1 MKRMVR
7 MLALLLALALM
18 TAVGGA
24 LAEVDVISGNI
35 SNGGIAAK
43 DEQGRLWF
51 NMGGLMRLEAD
62 GSTTCVMEI
71 PSGEVRCLQAV
82 GDDIYF
88 VLRTPV
94 SGEDS
99 FGDSY
104 AETLWRIGT
113 DDIPVQLGT
122 ELIVAEYRQY
132 GDEDYHL
139 VSSTTHNGYGDMTVY
154 GDHIYFIGTDY
165 DPGTY
170 ITNATGWGGC
180 GEVETAYDGQS
191 VVYRMDLDG
200 ENLTPLISGLGNG
213 DAHMAIAN
221 NRIAVASCFRNAVF
235 AYDFSNFMLYDLE
248 GSLISVIPNNTEGRH
263 EGIYKEEE
271 EFTVIVSSIQTDGE
285 RIYASLCDSEGDFM
299 SSRLVD
305 LSDGTDETIAIEVFY
320 AGSLVTDRGIF
331 YITADVEDTYWQED
345 MEYTVTLRHR
355 APDGSD
361 TLLAHIP
368 YNYVGYDMKMA
379 LLGDELYVSLKNNLS
394 AYMDATIEQVN
405 PNEGI
410 LLRVKLDSG
419 AVDELGENGFAVS
432 MACDP
437 EYYTP
442 PVLAWQQAD
451 GEDIELLN
459 ELAEMDEVDSY
470 LLPDSDVYLY
480 SAEELQD
487 YDKDTLAL
495 MRNEILARHGY
506 VFKKEVYRNYF
517 SGKSWYSEDP
527 DFDYNSLNAVEMENV
542 ETIKKLEEKK

>member
-1 MKRMVR
+1 MNRTVQ

-43 DEQGRLWF
+43 DKQGRLWF
-51 NMGGLMRLEAD
+51 AMDGLMRLEAD
-62 GSTTCVMEI
+62 GTSKCILEGTNI
-71 PSGEVRCLQAV
+71 QIRSLQAA

-88 VLRTPV
+88 VLRDPV
-94 SGEDS
+94 VNEDELDDCYMES
-99 FGDSY
+99 
-104 AETLWRIGT
+104 LWRIGA

-122 ELIVAEYRQY
+122 ERIMGSKNEY
-132 GDEDYHL
+132 GGEDFHL
-139 VSSTTHNGYGDMTVY
+139 TSATHYSGYGDMTVY
-154 GDHIYFIGTDY
+154 GDHIYFIATDY
-165 DPGTY
+165 DPGSY
-170 ITNATGWGGC
+170 ITNAEGWGSGS
-180 GEVETAYDGQS
+180 VETAYEGQS

-200 ENLTPLISGLGNG
+200 ENLTPLIAGLGNG
-213 DAHMAIAN
+213 EAHMAIAN
-221 NRIAVASCFRNAVF
+221 DRIAVASCFRNGVF
-235 AYDFSNFMLYDLE
+235 AYDFTNFMLYDMD
-248 GSLISVIPNNTEGRH
+248 GSLISIIPNNTAGRH
-263 EGIYKEEE
+263 SSFYKDEE

-285 RIYASLCDSEGDFM
+285 RIYASLCDSEGDFA

-305 LSDGTDETIAIEVFY
+305 LSGGTDETIAIEAFY
-320 AGSLVTDRGIF
+320 AGSLVTDEGIF
-331 YITADVEDTYWQED
+331 YIAADVEDTFWKED
-345 MEYTVTLRHR
+345 MEYTVALHCL

-379 LLGDELYVSLKNNLS
+379 LLGNELYVSLKNSFS
-394 AYMDATIEQVN
+394 AYMDASIEQVN
-405 PNEGI
+405 PNAGV

-442 PVLAWQQAD
+442 PVLAWQQTDDEA
-451 GEDIELLN
+451 ELLN
-459 ELAEMDEVDSY
+459 ELAEMDEADSY
-470 LLPDSDVYLY
+470 LLLDSDVYLY

-506 VFKKEVYRNYF
+506 VFKKEVYRDYF

-542 ETIKKLEEKK
+542 ETIKRLEEKK